1 MKARAEMCEISEISE
16 ISPLLLCR
24 LGKFR
29 CAVSAISPPG
39 GWREGRT
46 SGLLK
51 AGGSR
56 GCRFGLKL
64 AAARKPGPTQG
75 RSSHIQA

>member
-29 CAVSAISPPG
+29 CAVSAISPLG
-39 GWREGRT
+39 DGE
-46 SGLLK
+46 
-51 AGGSR
+51 R
-56 GCRFGLKL
+56 GV
-64 AAARKPGPTQG
+64 P
-75 RSSHIQA
+75 QAF